1 MSAVVRQSPRLS
13 IGGVDRLSMV
23 DWPGQLCAVV
33 FTQGCAWNCPYC
45 HNPHLIPFKKRSPMA
60 WSRVRDWLERRRGL
74 LDGVV
79 FSGGEPTLQ
88 DGLGGAMREVRDLGF
103 AVALHT
109 GGPRPDT
116 LASLTD
122 RLDWVGFDF
131 KAPFERYA
139 FITGRDQGESAR
151 ESLRLLLDAGIALE
165 VRTTWHP
172 ALLSP
177 ADLLTMGQSLL
188 ELGVQEWTLQRFR
201 AQGCLS
207 KELCAHPPAEPAL
220 DPLRELGLRVE
231 LR

>member
-1 MSAVVRQSPRLS
+1 MTTLDKPPPRLS

-88 DGLGGAMREVRDLGF
+88 SGLPQAMQEVRALGF
-103 AVALHT
+103 DVALHT
-109 GGPRPDT
+109 GGPQPE
-116 LASLTD
+116 AIAAI
-122 RLDWVGFDF
+122 LDKLQWVGFDF

-139 FITGRDQGESAR
+139 FITGRDQGEEAR
-151 ESLRLLLDAGIALE
+151 ESLQLLLKAGIEVE

-172 ALLSP
+172 ALLQPS
-177 ADLLTMGQSLL
+177 DLSAMGQSLR
-188 ELGVQEWTLQRFR
+188 ELGIRSWTLQRFR

-207 KELCAHPPAEPAL
+207 EELCAHPPMDPAL
-220 DPLRELGLRVE
+220 DPLRELGLEITVR
-231 LR
+231 